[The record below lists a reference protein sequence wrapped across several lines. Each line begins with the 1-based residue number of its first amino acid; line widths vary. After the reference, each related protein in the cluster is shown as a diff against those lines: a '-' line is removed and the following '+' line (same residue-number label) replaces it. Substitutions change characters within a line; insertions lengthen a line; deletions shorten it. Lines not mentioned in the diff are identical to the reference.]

1 MVSIMGQQDVYD
13 FLKNNRTKWMSA
25 RDIAQGL
32 KASLG
37 SVTNNLKKLRESK
50 QIFFRMNDRT
60 IKPAGKKKIY
70 EYKFK
75 R

>member
-1 MVSIMGQQDVYD
+1 MGQQDVYD
-13 FLKNNRTKWMSA
+13 FLRHNKSKWMSA
-25 RDIAQGL
+25 RDISACL

-50 QIFFRMNDRT
+50 QVYFRMNDRT

-75 R
+75 G

>member
-1 MVSIMGQQDVYD
+1 MGQQDVYEY
-13 FLKNNRTKWMSA
+13 LKKNKSKWLSA
-25 RDIAQGL
+25 RDIAAGL

-50 QIFFRMNDRT
+50 QIYFRMNDRT

>member
-1 MVSIMGQQDVYD
+1 MGQQDVYD
-13 FLKNNRTKWMSA
+13 FLKNNKTRWMSA
-25 RDIAQGL
+25 RDIAGGL

-60 IKPAGKKKIY
+60 IKPAGKKKIF
-70 EYKFK
+70 EYRFK

>member
-1 MVSIMGQQDVYD
+1 MGQQDVYD
-13 FLKNNRTKWMSA
+13 FLKNNKTKWMSA
-25 RDIAQGL
+25 RDISGGL

-50 QIFFRMNDRT
+50 QIYFRMNDRT

-75 R
+75 K

>member
-1 MVSIMGQQDVYD
+1 MGQQDVYD
-13 FLKNNRTKWMSA
+13 FLKKNRTKWMSA
-25 RDIAQGL
+25 RDIAEGL